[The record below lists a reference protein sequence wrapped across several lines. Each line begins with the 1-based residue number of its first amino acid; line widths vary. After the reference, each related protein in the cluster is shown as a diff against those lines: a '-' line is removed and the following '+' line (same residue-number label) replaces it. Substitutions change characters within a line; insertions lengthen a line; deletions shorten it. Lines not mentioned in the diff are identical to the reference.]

1 MVNIWKRIKAWH
13 KNLSTEARFLIAES
27 IFCISLSI
35 VIICIDLSDGRPIE
49 VMTIVFG
56 FLLPMCYKFFTE
68 SINIMLEQRKN
79 IDDVFEKYKEE
90 IEKKTNAVSKA
101 ESKVANITKS
111 KSQSLI
117 NKANDV
123 LETAKKTL
131 EIAHNNRQKEVDL
144 AKKDIEKY
152 FSIFPPVF
160 AFLLSFFI
168 FLFVGAIAYN
178 LTIDNAIPGKITLG
192 SFYAGFL
199 FGILG
204 PHVLSFFKY
213 KVSKSKVTK

>member
-68 SINIMLEQRKN
+68 SINILLEQRKN

-144 AKKDIEKY
+144 AVILPFLMDRISRIKCSSMAAYHRWLDE
-152 FSIFPPVF
+152 
-160 AFLLSFFI
+160 AFHDYRTTTNGWHNPEYHLSC
-168 FLFVGAIAYN
+168 
-178 LTIDNAIPGKITLG
+178 
-192 SFYAGFL
+192 
-199 FGILG
+199 
-204 PHVLSFFKY
+204 
-213 KVSKSKVTK
+213 

>member
-1 MVNIWKRIKAWH
+1 MVNIWKRIKVWH
-13 KNLSTEARFLIAES
+13 KKLSTQAKFLISES
-27 IFCISLSI
+27 IFCLSLSI
-35 VIICIDLSDGRPIE
+35 GIICIDLSGGRPIE

-68 SINIMLEQRKN
+68 SINIMLEQREN
-79 IDDVFEKYKEE
+79 IDDVFKKYKEE
-90 IEKKTNAVSKA
+90 IEEKTNAVSNA

-117 NKANDV
+117 NTANDK
-123 LETAKKTL
+123 LEEAKKTL

-152 FSIFPPVF
+152 FCIFPPVF
-160 AFLLSFFI
+160 VFLLSLFAFM
-168 FLFVGAIAYN
+168 FVGAIAYN

-192 SFYAGFL
+192 SFYVGFL
-199 FGILG
+199 LGILG
-204 PHVLSFFKY
+204 PHLFSFIKY
-213 KVSKSKVTK
+213 KISKSKVTK